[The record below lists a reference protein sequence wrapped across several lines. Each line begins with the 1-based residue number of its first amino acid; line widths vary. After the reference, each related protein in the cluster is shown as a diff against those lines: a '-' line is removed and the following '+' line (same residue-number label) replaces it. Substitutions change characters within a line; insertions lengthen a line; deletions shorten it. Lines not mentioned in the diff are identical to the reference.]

1 MEDHISCPLCR
12 HTNLAE
18 NLFCGQCGAS
28 LATGKQLTSRSR
40 NSLSLTIGGKYS
52 PPSKLNKPV
61 GRALALC
68 LAALAAEAGLSWL
81 RRRNERF
88 SQPAPVASRSG
99 ASAVPERLASQSVEE
114 NFVWLQEDIFQRS
127 VFTQRVVKSSNISKL
142 PGRE

>member
-12 HTNLAE
+12 RTNLAE

-40 NSLSLTIGGKYS
+40 SSLTVGGKYS
-52 PPSKLNKPV
+52 PPSKLNKSV
-61 GRALALC
+61 GRALALG
-68 LAALAAEAGLSWL
+68 LAALATEAGLSWL

-88 SQPAPVASRSG
+88 NQPAPVASRSG
-99 ASAVPERLASQSVEE
+99 ASAGPEHLANQSAEE
-114 NFVWLQEDIFQRS
+114 IFVWLQEEVFRRS

-142 PGRE
+142 PGHE